1 MIDPSCVWMDGELVG
16 GDDVPAFARDPANTV
31 ALEVMHCTETSRGT
45 AVFRLRDHLERF
57 LAVAEMAG
65 VQGYPHT
72 PGRLFA
78 AVHKVIHANGCLRC
92 QAQIQLVWKEPH
104 TSTTRPITLIS
115 MRRGEGH
122 RTSAMHAGT
131 KVSFSDL
138 QNSSDVFW
146 VQSGVLNVAEMGVY
160 PGSIARDSLITLAE
174 DASMRVLQASPS
186 REQLLR
192 AEEVFQASPPVDV
205 MPVTKIDGKPIA
217 SGKPGPLT
225 QSLQERL
232 EAAAHGRGGR
242 VRLWLETLDETIYAV

>member
-1 MIDPSCVWMDGELVG
+1 MDGELVG
-16 GDDVPAFARDPANTV
+16 GDDVPAYAGDPANTV
-31 ALEVMHCTETSRGT
+31 ALEVMHCTETPRGT

-57 LAVAEMAG
+57 LTVAEMAG
-65 VQGYPHT
+65 IKGYPHT

-92 QAQIQLVWKEPH
+92 QAQIQLVWQERHSP
-104 TSTTRPITLIS
+104 TSRPLTLIS

-122 RTSAMHAGT
+122 RTSAMKNG
-131 KVSFSDL
+131 VMLPYSDL
-138 QNSSDVFW
+138 QTSSDVFW
-146 VQSGVLNVAEMGVY
+146 VQNGTLHVAAAGAY
-160 PGSIARDSLITLAE
+160 PGSVARDSLIALAE
-174 DASMRVLQASPS
+174 DAGMRVVQAPLS
-186 REQLLR
+186 REQLLG

-225 QSLQERL
+225 QGLRESL
-232 EAAAHGRGGR
+232 EAAAHGREGR